1 MPLNEDGIGTVTVNG
16 TTYDI
21 KPDAHLEGANLTRAS
36 LRGAHLERAHLK
48 GARFISARLEG
59 AHLEGAHLKDAFL
72 MGAHLE
78 GAHLEGADLRGARSS
93 EAYLERAYLEGADLR
108 GADLVGADLRRADL
122 RGAHLER
129 AYLRRADLRG
139 ADLRGAHLDGAEFG
153 AELERADLRGAIM
166 PQVQPQPQ
174 RQSISPPVA
183 PYKQFHDVTKHP
195 IPLSRE
201 HYKLSIDKLRKHQEF
216 DVITRDNIF
225 VYRHLTESADNIV
238 FYYPHGNTG
247 KFYNTDKNTLT
258 YLCTDVNF
266 VKYACKGVYTGLNV
280 TPDRYHGDVPY
291 LSGKSFGFYG
301 ILSIAQLKTIVESK
315 EDHQFIVLKESGKV
329 PSTVSLQMLGSN
341 ANAVSASHCQEGH
354 DETIYSMHRVDWKK
368 LPFQSSHPSKSKSKR
383 SRSKP
388 KSLTKSKSSSKQSA
402 ISKSKNST
410 KSRRMKSI

>member
-1 MPLNEDGIGTVTVNG
+1 LINNIGKQEHPYFRIEQQNKPRFQVIVRPLR
-16 TTYDI
+16 
-21 KPDAHLEGANLTRAS
+21 P
-36 LRGAHLERAHLK
+36 
-48 GARFISARLEG
+48 
-59 AHLEGAHLKDAFL
+59 
-72 MGAHLE
+72 
-78 GAHLEGADLRGARSS
+78 
-93 EAYLERAYLEGADLR
+93 
-108 GADLVGADLRRADL
+108 
-122 RGAHLER
+122 
-129 AYLRRADLRG
+129 
-139 ADLRGAHLDGAEFG
+139 
-153 AELERADLRGAIM
+153 
-166 PQVQPQPQ
+166 
-174 RQSISPPVA
+174 ISPPVA

-247 KFYNTDKNTLT
+247 HFYNTDKNTLQH
-258 YLCTDVNF
+258 LCTDVNS
-266 VKYACKGVYTGLNV
+266 VKYACKGVYTSILYV
-280 TPDRYHGDVPY
+280 TPDKYHGDVPY
-291 LSGKSFGFYG
+291 LAGKSFGFYG

-354 DETIYSMHRVDWKK
+354 GEKIYSMHRLDWKK
-368 LPFQSSHPSKSKSKR
+368 LPFQSSPSKSKS

-388 KSLTKSKSSSKQSA
+388 KSLNKSKSSSKQSA

>member
-21 KPDAHLEGANLTRAS
+21 KPDAHLRKANLVR
-36 LRGAHLERAHLK
+36 
-48 GARFISARLEG
+48 
-59 AHLEGAHLKDAFL
+59 
-72 MGAHLE
+72 
-78 GAHLEGADLRGARSS
+78 ADLRGAR
-93 EAYLERAYLEGADLR
+93 LERARLEESRLNRAQLEGAHLNK
-108 GADLVGADLRRADL
+108 
-122 RGAHLER
+122 AHLEE
-129 AYLRRADLRG
+129 AHLMAADLRG
-139 ADLRGAHLDGAEFG
+139 ADLRGAFLRAAFVRGADLRG
-153 AELERADLRGAIM
+153 ADLRGADLWRADLQLADLRRADLTGANLAEAYLTGADLTGAIM

-247 KFYNTDKNTLT
+247 KFYITDKNTLT
-258 YLCTDVNF
+258 YLCKDENS
-266 VKYACKGVYTGLNV
+266 VKYACKGVYTSILYV
-280 TPDRYHGDVPY
+280 TPDKYHGDVPY
-291 LSGKSFGFYG
+291 LAGKSFGFYG

-315 EDHQFIVLKESGKV
+315 EDHQFIVLKESGTV

-354 DETIYSMHRVDWKK
+354 GEKIYSMHRVDWKK
-368 LPFQSSHPSKSKSKR
+368 LPFQSSHLSKSKR
-383 SRSKP
+383 SLSKQ
-388 KSLTKSKSSSKQSA
+388 KSLNKSKQS
-402 ISKSKNST
+402 
-410 KSRRMKSI
+410 